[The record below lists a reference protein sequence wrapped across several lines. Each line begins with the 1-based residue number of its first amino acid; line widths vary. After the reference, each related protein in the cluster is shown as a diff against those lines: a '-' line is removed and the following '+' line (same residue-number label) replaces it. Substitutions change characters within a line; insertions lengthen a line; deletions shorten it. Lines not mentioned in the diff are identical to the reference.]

1 MPGGDRTGPM
11 GLGPMTGRAAG
22 YCAGFSAPGFTTPM
36 AGGGFGGRGRGRAFA
51 GRGGGGRG
59 WRHQYYATGLPGWAR
74 AGWGFAPYAAYEA
87 PYAPSMTTEQEVELL
102 REQAK
107 YFNDALD
114 DVKKRIDELS
124 VKEKAS

>member
-1 MPGGDRTGPM
+1 
-11 GLGPMTGRAAG
+11 MTR
-22 YCAGFSAPGFTTPM
+22 SAILSL
-36 AGGGFGGRGRGRAFA
+36 AL
-51 GRGGGGRG
+51 RGGGGRG

-74 AGWGFAPYAAYEA
+74 AGGGFAPYAAYEA